1 MLTLVRAHGHSQLHT
16 LTSARTLMC
25 IHHEHAHTRTG
36 HSHSQIYS
44 YIPSCAHTCVHSH
57 AYTCIRNTHMHMTHV
72 HSCAHAHPV
81 CHLSGRIE
89 DAASHIWMPGH
100 NIEEHRDQLDCR
112 AKLRLLSPG
121 SWAAL
126 CRSSPG
132 NVYPKFRILLLQQW
146 AMRTQ
151 TRGAGT

>member
-1 MLTLVRAHGHSQLHT
+1 MGTHSCIHSHLHAHSCVYTMNMHTHEQNTHTLKYIHIYPRAH
-16 LTSARTLMC
+16 A
-25 IHHEHAHTRTG
+25 
-36 HSHSQIYS
+36 
-44 YIPSCAHTCVHSH
+44 CVHSH

-100 NIEEHRDQLDCR
+100 NIEGHRDQLDCR

-121 SWAAL
+121 GWAAL
-126 CRSSPG
+126 CQRSPG